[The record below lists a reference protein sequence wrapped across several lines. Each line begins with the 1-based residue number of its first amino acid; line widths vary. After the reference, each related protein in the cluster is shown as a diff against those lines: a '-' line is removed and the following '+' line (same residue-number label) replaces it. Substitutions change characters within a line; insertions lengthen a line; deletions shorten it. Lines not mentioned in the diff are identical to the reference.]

1 MSPLFRYFFVG
12 GAAAL
17 TDLSLFFLL
26 AQIAGLPYLAV
37 GALSFLVAT
46 YVNYILSIRFVFR
59 SGSRFSKRH
68 EMLLVF
74 AVSAIGLL
82 VHQVV
87 LYCAVDIL
95 KFPLMAAKL
104 SATGSVFFWNFGA
117 RRYFIFRTSPHAL
130 SPKPLDA
137 LNS

>member
-46 YVNYILSIRFVFR
+46 YINYILSICFVFR
-59 SGSRFSKRH
+59 SGSRFSKGH

-74 AVSAIGLL
+74 AVSAVGLL

-117 RRYFIFRTSPHAL
+117 RRYFIFRQPTSLVRPRT
-130 SPKPLDA
+130 
-137 LNS
+137 N

>member
-1 MSPLFRYFFVG
+1 MSPLFRYFLVG

-26 AQIAGLPYLAV
+26 AHIAGLPYLAV

-46 YVNYILSIRFVFR
+46 YVNFILSIRFVFR

-82 VHQVV
+82 VHQLV
-87 LYCAVDIL
+87 LFCAVEL
-95 KFPLMAAKL
+95 LEFHLMLAKIT
-104 SATGSVFFWNFGA
+104 ATGTVFFWNFGA
-117 RRYFIFRTSPHAL
+117 RRYFIFRPPSLAPPRT
-130 SPKPLDA
+130 
-137 LNS
+137 N

>member
-1 MSPLFRYFFVG
+1 MSPLFRYFLVG

-37 GALSFLVAT
+37 GAFSFLVAT

-59 SGSRFSKRH
+59 SGSRFSKGH

-74 AVSAIGLL
+74 AVSAVGLL

-87 LYCAVDIL
+87 LYCAVDML
-95 KFPLMAAKL
+95 KLPLMLAKVT
-104 SATGSVFFWNFGA
+104 ATGSVFFWNFGA
-117 RRYFIFRTSPHAL
+117 RRYFIFRAPSVPRI
-130 SPKPLDA
+130 SI
-137 LNS
+137 

>member
-1 MSPLFRYFFVG
+1 MSPLFRYFLVG

-59 SGSRFSKRH
+59 SGSRFSKGH

-74 AVSAIGLL
+74 AVSAVGLL

-87 LYCAVDIL
+87 LYCTVDIFKL
-95 KFPLMAAKL
+95 PLMLAKVT
-104 SATGSVFFWNFGA
+104 ATGSVFFWNFGV
-117 RRYFIFRTSPHAL
+117 RRYFIFRPTTLAHPET
-130 SPKPLDA
+130 
-137 LNS
+137 N